1 MDPFNNSQ
9 GEHDM
14 IILAS
19 NIIKSF
25 NSVIA
30 NYLKDGYVISPFSM
44 KGSYTDAKSF
54 VDLVRCDNVD
64 HIIRVWLYKDHIES
78 VGTSYHYIRY
88 IHTKSIL
95 VKKYDCFGHKTN
107 MNDIAWPHTLWP
119 NEGTL
124 IKEIKYYEFANRG
137 DKPIYTDSLDE
148 ATAYFKIRSD
158 RYSIKRD
165 IFNSKSY
172 QKDILVDQLPSKFVN
187 NIMDRIHAVRGF
199 KRATKDCISNVTV
212 IKDSER
218 FKSVVRYSFNGK
230 TGIINLH

>member
-1 MDPFNNSQ
+1 
-9 GEHDM
+9 M

-30 NYLKDGYVISPFSM
+30 DYLKDGYMISPFSM
-44 KGSYTDAKSF
+44 RGSYTRAESF
-54 VDLVRCDNVD
+54 VDLVRCDKVD
-64 HIIRVWLYKDHIES
+64 HIIRVWLYENCMAPVD
-78 VGTSYHYIRY
+78 TSYRY

-95 VKKYDCFGHKTN
+95 VKKYDCFEHKTN

-119 NEGTL
+119 DEGTL

-148 ATAYFKIRSD
+148 ATAYFKIQSD

-165 IFNSKSY
+165 VFNSKSY
-172 QKDILVDQLPSKFVN
+172 QKDILVDKLPNKFVS
-187 NIMDRIHAVRGF
+187 NIMDRIHSIRGF
-199 KRATKDCISNVTV
+199 KRATTDCISNVTI

-218 FKSVVRYSFNGK
+218 FKSTVRYSFNGK
-230 TGIINLH
+230 TGTINLH